1 MSDFERLSVTAI
13 ADAVNG
19 GASAVEVAQ
28 AALDAVAAYDL
39 IQPQAWIL
47 RLSPD
52 AVLAQ
57 ARVVEAR
64 IAAGETLPLAGVPF
78 AVKDNIDVEGLPT
91 SAACPAFAYVPER
104 SATVVERLIAA
115 GAVLIGK
122 TNLDQFA
129 TGLVGVRSPYGAP
142 LCVFDQAYVS
152 GGSSSGSAV
161 AVAAGLVAFALGTDT
176 AGSGRVPAAFNHLI
190 GLKPSKG
197 RWSTRGVVPACRSLD
212 CVSVFTADLAGAAL
226 VDEVLTAFDVEDDY
240 SRRAPEGPLRPSGSP
255 PPEREDLSGAPANS
269 CSPSG
274 GAGAERLR
282 GPFRFGI
289 PRPDQRL
296 FLGDDQSAALYAA
309 AIDRLNTAGGTPV
322 EIDIAPLLDC
332 AKLLY
337 SGPWVAERT
346 AAVEALLREKPGAIH
361 PTVRAIV
368 QGGLA
373 VTGVETF
380 NGLYALE
387 AYRRAVEP
395 IWDAVDIMLLPT
407 APTIYRL
414 KAVLAEPIA
423 LNANLGLYTNFVNLL
438 DMSALAVPAGFRDN
452 GTGFGV
458 TLIGPAFADRALL
471 ALAERYLETFPM
483 ADTPPLD
490 LTPRKPGVKL
500 AVVGAHLAGMPLHW
514 QLTSREA
521 RLVSATKTAPA
532 YKLYAMAETTPPK
545 PALIH
550 VGDGGSSILV
560 EVYELDFE
568 AFGSFVAEVPAPLA
582 IGTVTLED
590 GTTVKG
596 FVAEPRALNGATDIT
611 ALGGWRAYIASLA

>member
-1 MSDFERLSVTAI
+1 MSDFQRLSVTAI
-13 ADAVNG
+13 AEAVNG
-19 GASAVEVAQ
+19 GASAVAVAQ
-28 AALDAVAAYDL
+28 DALDAVAAYDL
-39 IQPQAWIL
+39 VQPQAWIL
-47 RLSPD
+47 RLPPE

-57 ARVVEAR
+57 ARAVEAR
-64 IAAGETLPLAGVPF
+64 VAAGEVLPLAGVPF
-78 AVKDNIDVEGLPT
+78 AVKDNIDVAGLPT

-104 SATVVERLIAA
+104 SATVVERLVAA
-115 GAVLIGK
+115 GAVLVGK

-161 AVAAGLVAFALGTDT
+161 AVAAGLVAFSLGTDT
-176 AGSGRVPAAFNHLI
+176 AGSGRVPAAFNHLV

-212 CVSVFTADLAGAAL
+212 CVSVFAADLAGAAL
-226 VDEVLTAFDVEDDY
+226 VDEVLTGFDLEDDY
-240 SRRAPEGPLRPSGSP
+240 SRRMPDGDRHMCLSP
-255 PPEREDLSGAPANS
+255 DAARRES
-269 CSPSG
+269 
-274 GAGAERLR
+274 
-282 GPFRFGI
+282 FRFGV
-289 PRPDQRL
+289 PKPEQRL

-309 AIDRLNTAGGTPV
+309 AIARLAAAGGTPV

-346 AAVEALLREKPGAIH
+346 AAVEALLRDTPGVIH

-380 NGLYALE
+380 KGLYALE
-387 AYRRAVEP
+387 AYRRAAEP
-395 IWDAVDIMLLPT
+395 IWDAVEVMLLPT

-414 KAVLAEPIA
+414 KELLAEPIA

-438 DMSALAVPAGFRDN
+438 DMSALAVPAGFRAN

-521 RLVSATKTAPA
+521 RLVSATRTAPA

-545 PALIH
+545 PALVH
-550 VGDGGSSILV
+550 VGDGGASILV

-590 GTTVKG
+590 GTSVKG
-596 FVAEPRALNGATDIT
+596 FVAEPRALDGATDIT
-611 ALGGWRAYIASLA
+611 ALGGWRAYIASLAG

>member
-1 MSDFERLSVTAI
+1 MSDFKRLSVTTIASAI
-13 ADAVNG
+13 NG
-19 GASAVEVAQ
+19 GASTVEVAQ

-39 IQPQAWIL
+39 VQPQAWIL
-47 RLSPD
+47 RLPAE

-57 ARVVEAR
+57 ARVVDAR

-78 AVKDNIDVEGLPT
+78 AVKDNIDVAGWPT

-104 SATVVERLIAA
+104 SATVVEQLVAA

-142 LCVFDQAYVS
+142 LCVFNQDYIS

-161 AVAAGLVAFALGTDT
+161 AVAAGLVAFSLGTDT

-197 RWSTRGVVPACRSLD
+197 RWSTRGLVPACRSLD
-212 CVSVFTADLAGAAL
+212 CISVFAADLAGAAL
-226 VDEVLTAFDVEDDY
+226 VDEVLTAFDAEDDY
-240 SRRAPEGPLRPSGSP
+240 SRRAPTSPLAAPEG
-255 PPEREDLSGAPANS
+255 A
-269 CSPSG
+269 
-274 GAGAERLR
+274 
-282 GPFRFGI
+282 FTFGV
-289 PRPDQRL
+289 PKPDQRL
-296 FLGDDQSAALYAA
+296 FMGDEQSAALYAA
-309 AIDRLNTAGGTPV
+309 AVERLTTAGGTPV

-337 SGPWVAERT
+337 SGPWIAERT
-346 AAVEALLREKPGAIH
+346 AAVETLLRETPGVIH
-361 PTVRAIV
+361 PTVRTIV
-368 QGGLA
+368 QGGLS

-380 NGLYALE
+380 KGLYALE
-387 AYRRAVEP
+387 AYKRTAEA
-395 IWDAVDIMLLPT
+395 IWDAVDVMLLPT

-414 KAVLAEPIA
+414 KELLAEPIA

-550 VGDGGSSILV
+550 VGEGGSSILV

-568 AFGSFVAEVPAPLA
+568 AFGSFTAEVPAPLA

-590 GTTVKG
+590 GTSVKG

-611 ALGGWRAYIASLA
+611 ELGGWRAYIASLSR